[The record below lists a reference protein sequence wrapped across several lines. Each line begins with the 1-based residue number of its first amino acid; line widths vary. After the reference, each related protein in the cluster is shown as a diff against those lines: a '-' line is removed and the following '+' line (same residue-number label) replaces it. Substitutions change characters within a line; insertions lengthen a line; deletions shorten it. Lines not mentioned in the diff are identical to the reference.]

1 MRTTL
6 LSLLLLPLL
15 AFAQSWCPPGATWTY
30 EAGQFLAGFTRMR
43 YTGDTIV
50 DGYTAQIIDR
60 YSAIQYPQ
68 PPPGPIYSG
77 PPEVNYTP
85 VAVITRAEG
94 DVVFTLR
101 EGAWDTL
108 YWFGAVPGQGWTAAH
123 APDEQECA
131 PFIVA
136 DTGTYV
142 MDGVALRWIEIE
154 SWYRVY
160 ERIGSTWDMFL
171 YCPNWILD
179 GPMGMRCYSDDEI
192 TYQLAAGACE
202 QLVGLNDISAPI
214 RLGLFPSPGTTHFTL
229 SGVEGYLP
237 PGTHIITLFD
247 ATGRMVLQQR
257 TSETWP
263 VIGTEALPAGLYRI
277 TVQHEHRAVMSA
289 VWVKE

>member
-1 MRTTL
+1 MRALFLALIVT
-6 LSLLLLPLL
+6 PLL
-15 AFAQSWCPPGATWTY
+15 AYTQSWCPPGATWTY
-30 EAGQFLAGFTRMR
+30 EAGQFLAGFKRMR

-123 APDEQECA
+123 APDEQDCA

-142 MDGVALRWIEIE
+142 IDGLALRWIEIE

-192 TYQLAAGACE
+192 SYQLATEACE
-202 QLVGLNDISAPI
+202 QLVGLNDVSAPI
-214 RLGLFPSPGTTHFTL
+214 RLGPFPSPGTTHFNLT
-229 SGVEGYLP
+229 LP
-237 PGTHIITLFD
+237 PGLHTITLFD
-247 ATGRMVLQQR
+247 ATGRMVLEQR
-257 TSETWP
+257 TSEERP
-263 VIGTEALPAGLYRI
+263 VIGTEHLPAGLYRI
-277 TVQHEHRAVMSA
+277 TVRDVLGGLMSTA
-289 VWVKE
+289 WVRE